1 MYATAMSLAL
11 VKQLREET
19 GVGMMD
25 CKKAL
30 SETKGDIVKVQ
41 EYLRKRGLASADRKS
56 TNPVG
61 SQLKEELVLT
71 YMLAASRI
79 GTLIEVN
86 RETDFVARGDIF
98 KELVEDLTM
107 QVATCPQVQ
116 YLSTEDVPKDIV
128 DKEMEIEMQ
137 KEDLLSKPKQI
148 RSKIAARQGGFLW
161 PHLGQGVFFL
171 PSLSLVALVR
181 VSDYECIDK
190 FL

>member
-1 MYATAMSLAL
+1 MTSNLESLRKELTKKDVYIDDETFAKAAL
-11 VKQLREET
+11 CSEQARTIKLREET

-148 RSKIAARQGGFLW
+148 RSKIVDG
-161 PHLGQGVFFL
+161 
-171 PSLSLVALVR
+171 
-181 VSDYECIDK
+181 
-190 FL
+190 